1 LTEIPLHQILKLAL
15 VLLTVSLAACSTHY
29 HTLKA
34 DELTDLYPTS
44 TQVDPG
50 GILSFDT
57 SVDPRASAYVLLIT
71 DANIRPTVFSFTLRS
86 ALAQSGITRVYTP
99 EELKRLAR
107 DRGFTFPDDKISSE
121 SLRRFST
128 NIGPVLV
135 VDMTYRF
142 VGDARMQSIL
152 VVSDGRT
159 GRALLRVDHPKM
171 VWSDFDTEALY
182 PVLNQ
187 LRKWVKQSGRG
198 AA

>member
-1 LTEIPLHQILKLAL
+1 METVLHLISKVAL

-34 DELTDLYPTS
+34 DERTDLYPTS

-50 GILSFDT
+50 GILTFDT
-57 SVDPRASAYVLLIT
+57 SIDPRASAYVLLIT
-71 DANIRPTVFSFTLRS
+71 EANIRPSVFSFTLRS

-99 EELKRLAR
+99 DELKRLAQ
-107 DRGFTFPDDKISSE
+107 DRGFKFPDDKINAE

-128 NIGPVLV
+128 EIGPVLV

-142 VGDARMQSIL
+142 VGDARMQSVL
-152 VVSDGRT
+152 VVGDGRT
-159 GRALLRVDHPKM
+159 GRALLRVDHPKV
-171 VWSDFDTEALY
+171 VWSDFDAEALY

-187 LRKWVKQSGRG
+187 LRKWIKQSGKG
-198 AA
+198 TA